1 MKKHLQVF
9 ACNKKKKYICNHLVV
24 LFIQIQCNMK
34 KVELIFLGGLICI
47 GLIVLGVCINKGLQ
61 SFSNKERVV
70 TVKGLA
76 EKNIKAT
83 KAEIIVTTRFSGTFP
98 KEVITKV
105 NNRIAALS
113 NYLKQNGYDFKVQDV
128 YLDDT
133 KTDYTYEWTDDNKRV
148 KVPKDRYFASQD
160 IFVALN
166 EVEKAET
173 IARKI
178 EMDLINKDLSSD
190 VVVDYTFPEL
200 NTIKPD
206 LIAESTKNARITG
219 EQFATDSQSKLG
231 KIKTASQGQ
240 ISIVERYY
248 NDGGDVM
255 SNAPKEPYLQKVR
268 VISTIVFFLED

>member
-1 MKKHLQVF
+1 
-9 ACNKKKKYICNHLVV
+9 
-24 LFIQIQCNMK
+24 MK
-34 KVELIFLGGLICI
+34 KVELLFLGAMICI

-76 EKNIKAT
+76 EKNIEAT
-83 KAEIIVTTRFSGTFP
+83 KAEIIVTTNFSGSLA
-98 KEVITKV
+98 KDVIARV
-105 NNRIAALS
+105 DNRVTALS
-113 NYLKQNGYDFKVQDV
+113 NYFKEKGYDFKTQE
-128 YLDDT
+128 LDLNDT

-148 KVPKDRYFASQD
+148 KVPKDRYFAGKNIVIS
-160 IFVALN
+160 LS

-173 IARKI
+173 MANEI
-178 EMDLINKDLSSD
+178 EIDLINKNLSSD
-190 VVVDYTFPEL
+190 INIEYAFPEL
-200 NTIKPD
+200 NAIKPD

-240 ISIVERYY
+240 ISIVGRYY
-248 NDGGDVM
+248 NDGGDE